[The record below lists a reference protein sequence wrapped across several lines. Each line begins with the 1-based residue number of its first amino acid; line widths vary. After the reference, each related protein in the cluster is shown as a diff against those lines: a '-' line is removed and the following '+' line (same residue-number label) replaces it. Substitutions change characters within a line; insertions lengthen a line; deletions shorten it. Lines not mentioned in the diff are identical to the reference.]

1 MAMPSLRVRSFQGRI
16 FLAILLVVFLPAA
29 MGVVGG
35 VLTLRSI
42 GTRTGTLGAWDA
54 VAATGQDLLDA
65 VQRAEPGDSV
75 LLQAA
80 DRHREAL
87 SESVRMSRVYALLAE
102 RAVHAL
108 PLAAVG
114 AGLLVALL
122 AFSTARFLS
131 RGFGRPIAE
140 LAGWTERIARGEPL
154 PAPSED
160 ETPVEELATL
170 RDALRRM
177 AEQLEE
183 GRRRTI
189 ENARMRS
196 WTDLARKVAHEIKNP
211 LTPMR
216 MAAVTLT
223 RGREGPEAEAG
234 RILRE
239 EIDRLDELARTFSQ
253 YGRMPEG
260 PRSRV
265 DLGELLTSLST
276 QHASDAT
283 PVEVHLREHVEV
295 DAHYDALERAL
306 RNLIVNAVEAQE
318 AGGGQVDVTLEA
330 QPEEAVVRVE
340 DRGSG
345 IPPELLED
353 IWNPDVTTKRHGTGL
368 GLAMVR
374 QTVAHHGGTVRAGN
388 RPGGGATFE
397 VRLPLTAAG
406 DDTHPGRLA

>member
-29 MGVVGG
+29 VGVVGG

-54 VAATGQDLLDA
+54 VAATGQDLLDE
-65 VQRAEPGDSV
+65 VERAEPGDS
-75 LLQAA
+75 LLRQSAE
-80 DRHREAL
+80 RHREAL

-102 RAVHAL
+102 RAVQAL
-108 PLAAVG
+108 PVAAVV

-122 AFSTARFLS
+122 AFLTARSLS

-154 PAPSED
+154 PPPAED
-160 ETPVEELATL
+160 ETSVEELATL

-177 AEQLEE
+177 ADQLEE

-216 MAAVTLT
+216 MAAVTLS
-223 RGREGPEAEAG
+223 RGRDGAEAEAG

-276 QHASDAT
+276 QHASEAT
-283 PVEVHLREHVEV
+283 PIEVHLREHVEV

-318 AGGGQVDVTLEA
+318 AGSGHVDVTLEG
-330 QPEEAVVRVE
+330 ETGEAVVRVE

-374 QTVAHHGGTVRAGN
+374 QTVAHHGGTVHAGN

-397 VRLPLTAAG
+397 VRLPRTAEG
-406 DDTHPGRLA
+406 DDTHPRRLA

>member
-16 FLAILLVVFLPAA
+16 FLAILLVVFVPAA
-29 MGVVGG
+29 IGVVGG
-35 VLTLRSI
+35 MLTLRSI

-65 VQRAEPGDSV
+65 VQRAEAGDSV
-75 LLQAA
+75 LRQAA
-80 DRHREAL
+80 ERHREAL

-102 RAVHAL
+102 RAVQAL
-108 PLAAVG
+108 PIVAVG

-122 AFSTARFLS
+122 AFLTARFLS

-154 PAPSED
+154 PAPSEG

-177 AEQLEE
+177 ADQLEE

-216 MAAVTLT
+216 MAAVTLA

-283 PVEVHLREHVEV
+283 PIEVHLLGHVEV

-306 RNLIVNAVEAQE
+306 RNLILNAVEAHDGE
-318 AGGGQVDVTLEA
+318 GGRVDVTLEA
-330 QPEEAVVRVE
+330 DPAEAVIRVE

-345 IPPELLED
+345 IPPELLEE

-397 VRLPLTAAG
+397 VRLPLEAAG
-406 DDTHPGRLA
+406 ADTHPERLA

>member
-16 FLAILLVVFLPAA
+16 FLAILVVVFLPAA
-29 MGVVGG
+29 IGVVGG

-54 VAATGQDLLDA
+54 VAGTGQDLLAA
-65 VQRAEPGDSV
+65 VDRAEAGDSV
-75 LLQAA
+75 LREAA
-80 DRHREAL
+80 EKHREAL

-102 RAVHAL
+102 RAVQSL
-108 PLAAVG
+108 PAVAVG

-122 AFSTARFLS
+122 AFATARFLS

-170 RDALRRM
+170 RDALRHM
-177 AEQLEE
+177 ADQLEE

-260 PRSRV
+260 PRSLV

-283 PVEVHLREHVEV
+283 PIAVHLHGHVEV

-318 AGGGQVDVTLEA
+318 AGGGEVDVTLEA
-330 QPEEAVVRVE
+330 EPDRAVIRVE

-345 IPPELLED
+345 IPSELLED

-374 QTVAHHGGTVRAGN
+374 QTVAHHGGTVRASN
-388 RPGGGATFE
+388 RPGGGAMFE
-397 VRLPLTAAG
+397 VRLPLEAEG
-406 DDTHPGRLA
+406 DDTHPRRLA